1 MIITNI
7 DNVPAR
13 KILQV
18 LGIVR
23 GNVVG
28 SKHVSESLLK
38 SIKKAM
44 ISTISLAP
52 KIITGEE
59 VGLVPEEE
67 MKQTDSG
74 EEPVSNHNALEQ
86 YSSLLTE
93 LRDRALTRMIKHAES
108 SNADAVINVH
118 FDVNVIAIGA
128 IEVCAYGTGVKLE
141 GSSSFQFAG
150 K

>member
-7 DNVPAR
+7 DNVPER

-67 MKQTDSG
+67 MRQSDSG
-74 EEPVSNHNALEQ
+74 EDSASGHNVLEQ
-86 YSSLLTE
+86 YSSLMTE
-93 LRDRALTRMIKHAES
+93 RRDTALTRMIKHAEGS
-108 SNADAVINVH
+108 GADAVINVH
-118 FDVNVIAIGA
+118 FDVNVIALGA
-128 IEVCAYGTGVKLE
+128 VEGCSYGTAVKLL
-141 GSSSFQFAG
+141 
-150 K
+150 

>member
-74 EEPVSNHNALEQ
+74 EEPVSDHNALEK
-86 YSSLLTE
+86 YSSLLTK
-93 LRDRALTRMIKHAES
+93 LRDTALTRMIKHAEGY
-108 SNADAVINVH
+108 NADAVINVH
-118 FDVNVIAIGA
+118 FDVNVIAIGS
-128 IEVCAYGTGVKLE
+128 IEVCAYGTAVKLL
-141 GSSSFQFAG
+141 
-150 K
+150 

>member
-118 FDVNVIAIGA
+118 FDVNVIAIGS
-128 IEVCAYGTGVKLE
+128 IEVCAYGTAVKLL
-141 GSSSFQFAG
+141 
-150 K
+150 

>member
-74 EEPVSNHNALEQ
+74 EEPVSDHNALEQ

-128 IEVCAYGTGVKLE
+128 IEVCAYGTAVKLL
-141 GSSSFQFAG
+141 
-150 K
+150 

>member
-28 SKHVSESLLK
+28 SKHVSEPLLK

-67 MKQTDSG
+67 MKQKDSV
-74 EEPVSNHNALEQ
+74 EEPASDHDALEQ
-86 YSSLLTE
+86 YSSLMTE
-93 LRDRALTRMIKHAES
+93 LRDTALTRMIKHAEGCD
-108 SNADAVINVH
+108 ADAIINVH
-118 FDVNVIAIGA
+118 FDVNVIALGA
-128 IEVCAYGTGVKLE
+128 VEVCSYGTAVKL
-141 GSSSFQFAG
+141 A
-150 K
+150 

>member
-67 MKQTDSG
+67 MKQNDGG
-74 EEPVSNHNALEQ
+74 EEPVSDNDALEQ
-86 YSSLLTE
+86 YSSLMTE
-93 LRDRALTRMIKHAES
+93 LRDTALTRMIKHAEGCT
-108 SNADAVINVH
+108 ADAVINVH

-128 IEVCAYGTGVKLE
+128 VEVCAYGTAVKL
-141 GSSSFQFAG
+141 A
-150 K
+150 

>member
-74 EEPVSNHNALEQ
+74 EEPVSDHNALEQ

-93 LRDRALTRMIKHAES
+93 LRDRALTRMIKHAEG

-128 IEVCAYGTGVKLE
+128 IEVCAYGTAVKL
-141 GSSSFQFAG
+141 A
-150 K
+150 

>member
-7 DNVPAR
+7 DNVPER

-67 MKQTDSG
+67 MRQSDSG
-74 EEPVSNHNALEQ
+74 EDSASGHNVLEQ
-86 YSSLLTE
+86 YSSLMTE
-93 LRDRALTRMIKHAES
+93 LRDTALTRMIKHAEGS
-108 SNADAVINVH
+108 AADAVINVH
-118 FDVNVIAIGA
+118 FDVNVIALGA
-128 IEVCAYGTGVKLE
+128 VEVCSYGTAVKLL
-141 GSSSFQFAG
+141 
-150 K
+150 

>member
-128 IEVCAYGTGVKLE
+128 IEVCAYGTAVKLL
-141 GSSSFQFAG
+141 
-150 K
+150 

>member
-67 MKQTDSG
+67 MKQSDSG
-74 EEPVSNHNALEQ
+74 EEPVSDHNALEQ
-86 YSSLLTE
+86 YSSLMTE
-93 LRDRALTRMIKHAES
+93 LRDTALTRMIKHAEGCA
-108 SNADAVINVH
+108 ADAVINVH
-118 FDVNVIAIGA
+118 FDVNVIALGA
-128 IEVCAYGTGVKLE
+128 VEVCSYGTAVKLL
-141 GSSSFQFAG
+141 
-150 K
+150 